1 MSNGYKSQEIK
12 LTTLGD
18 LLGIINAMGQ
28 GSAERDRN
36 QQGSAIHL
44 GTSFKNANTIEEL
57 NNLLPAINT
66 HNAEVATSGNEEYI
80 LDYSDKQRV
89 FKQLP
94 MAYEKLEG
102 MYEEYSNK
110 NPEELAGELLK
121 GGWAGFAERE
131 KELIMLQDII
141 EQGKAYNYNYRGD
154 GTYSQKLLEGALTDR
169 INGNNAAFEAI
180 DTYKGDFTT
189 INPDGSINEDG
200 QRLLGILA
208 LNIVQGDAAEV
219 QKTINSMTTQS
230 ISGYNK
236 ESRLYTKYNQMIMK
250 HPQSPKP
257 NAGALGASED
267 ADVMA
272 MLDISGYGSE
282 DAIPIEYLIDM
293 KNISLENAKSFNIQ
307 HRVANGILY
316 DENPV
321 WEGTAINPDNIPGYG
336 SDNLLDG
343 LKLSKREKFDT
354 VKTGKVSDPLTEQIL
369 DTSELKEDSA
379 DVTPAKEKPV
389 DVTPAQEKPVVI
401 DPASVSGSPEY
412 KQKMYRERK
421 QEEKKSSINYINQI
435 MPEVELK
442 NTERKGMLDTRFL
455 DANKETMH
463 KDVKNIID
471 IVGGVAP
478 DSEKKLVSK
487 PNPLNAR
494 FPKPVYET
502 IDYRSELE
510 KAIDGIEPYSLSPT
524 QLEESFFGLQK
535 IIDRYNKEF
544 KTYEKRL
551 ASWKERKASTEKAG
565 KTFFT
570 PKPTPNNKLAVKI
583 LTRYNTIREKMI
595 KMQSR

>member
-1 MSNGYKSQEIK
+1 MANRYKSQEIQ
-12 LTTLGD
+12 LTGFDD
-18 LLGIINAMGQ
+18 LLSIIKAMGQ

-94 MAYEKLEG
+94 MAYEKLED

-121 GGWAGFAERE
+121 GGWAGFTERE

-141 EQGKAYNYNYRGD
+141 GQGKAYNYNYRGD

-169 INGNNAAFEAI
+169 IAGNNAGFEAI

-189 INPDGSINEDG
+189 INPDGSVNEEG
-200 QRLLGILA
+200 QRLLEILA

-250 HPQSPKP
+250 HPESPKP
-257 NAGALGASED
+257 NAEALGASED

-272 MLDISGYGSE
+272 YLDISGYGSK

-336 SDNLLDG
+336 SDNVLDG
-343 LKLSKREKFDT
+343 LSKREKFDT
-354 VKTGKVSDPLTEQIL
+354 VKTGEVSDPLTEQIL
-369 DTSELKEDSA
+369 DTSELKEDS
-379 DVTPAKEKPV
+379 V

-442 NTERKGMLDTRFL
+442 NTERKGMLDIDFL

-478 DSEKKLVSK
+478 IEYGELTREK
-487 PNPLNAR
+487 R
-494 FPKPVYET
+494 FPLDSPPKEV
-502 IDYRSELE
+502 IDKSTELE
-510 KAIDGIEPYSLSPT
+510 KAIPS
-524 QLEESFFGLQK
+524 QLEEGFFGLQK
-535 IIDRYNKEF
+535 IIDKYNKRF
-544 KTYEKRL
+544 KAYEKRL
-551 ASWKERKASTEKAG
+551 ALWEKSKATAEKAG
-565 KTFFT
+565 RTFST
-570 PKPTPNNKLAVKI
+570 PKPTPDNKLAIKI